1 MLLAE
6 PSVIAGGD
14 PDKIARLVAPAA
26 NEETL
31 NSDMLLNLGVVAQ

>member
-1 MLLAE
+1 
-6 PSVIAGGD
+6 
-14 PDKIARLVAPAA
+14 LVAPAA